1 MNNDDNSNN
10 KNKNY
15 NSKNDNNS
23 NNNNDNNHN
32 NNNDYNNNNNNNN
45 NNYQWMPGSLNQ
57 PCDLSYSLQSHT
69 VSSLSGQRSHPY
81 QLTDNPKQCFSD
93 DDDQP
98 PAEIETE
105 TVIDKREQEIKN
117 VEKSI
122 IK

>member
-15 NSKNDNNS
+15 NYS

-32 NNNDYNNNNNNNN
+32 NNNDYNNNNNNN

-57 PCDLSYSLQSHT
+57 PCDLSYNLQSHT

-98 PAEIETE
+98 PAETETE